1 MITFRKFPF
10 KMTRLEQYIK
20 TYTTKHNFTI
30 SEKQEGLIE
39 KAKARFLKRK
49 KGIDTFKML
58 FIQNI
63 NSFKLDLSD
72 VFEYKA
78 EGRK

>member
-1 MITFRKFPF
+1 
-10 KMTRLEQYIK
+10 MTRLEQYIK